1 MLNYY
6 WMLRIWLNNNSNNA
20 KNNCSNYVYE
30 DLVNL
35 FTCIPYLRIEDAM
48 NQKYEEPLERVKDG
62 EEILEH
68 DGGAVYSQ

>member
-1 MLNYY
+1 MAQQQQQQRKKQLQQLCLWGFSQPIY
-6 WMLRIWLNNNSNNA
+6 MFL
-20 KNNCSNYVYE
+20 
-30 DLVNL
+30 
-35 FTCIPYLRIEDAM
+35 PYLRIEDAM